1 MATAGTLTRRVLAAR
16 LEFAQKRRGTD
27 APLAAAADAAIRRS
41 HQRVELASRC
51 EAAVAGLSL
60 MGYNSRMFKVLT
72 TPQFDKWLD
81 GLRDPVGSAAINLR
95 IERAKLGNLGQW
107 RAVGDGVNEMKID
120 VGPGYRAYFVR
131 RGKII
136 VVVLCGGD
144 KSTQK
149 KDIKL
154 AKQIAGELED

>member
-1 MATAGTLTRRVLAAR
+1 MGWDLLVAWGGIEPPTRG
-16 LEFAQKRRGTD
+16 F
-27 APLAAAADAAIRRS
+27 
-41 HQRVELASRC
+41 SR
-51 EAAVAGLSL
+51 
-60 MGYNSRMFKVLT
+60 
-72 TPQFDKWLD
+72 
-81 GLRDPVGSAAINLR
+81 
-95 IERAKLGNLGQW
+95 LGNLGQW
-107 RAVGDGVNEMKID
+107 RAVCDGVNEMKID

>member
-1 MATAGTLTRRVLAAR
+1 
-16 LEFAQKRRGTD
+16 
-27 APLAAAADAAIRRS
+27 
-41 HQRVELASRC
+41 
-51 EAAVAGLSL
+51 
-60 MGYNSRMFKVLT
+60 
-72 TPQFDKWLD
+72 
-81 GLRDPVGSAAINLR
+81 
-95 IERAKLGNLGQW
+95 
-107 RAVGDGVNEMKID
+107 DGVNEMKID

>member
-1 MATAGTLTRRVLAAR
+1 
-16 LEFAQKRRGTD
+16 
-27 APLAAAADAAIRRS
+27 
-41 HQRVELASRC
+41 
-51 EAAVAGLSL
+51 
-60 MGYNSRMFKVLT
+60 MGYNGFMFKVLT
-72 TPQFDKWLD
+72 TPQFDEWLD
-81 GLRDPVGSAAINLR
+81 GLRDPVGCAAINLR

-149 KDIKL
+149 KDIRV

>member
-1 MATAGTLTRRVLAAR
+1 MS
-16 LEFAQKRRGTD
+16 
-27 APLAAAADAAIRRS
+27 P
-41 HQRVELASRC
+41 
-51 EAAVAGLSL
+51 
-60 MGYNSRMFKVLT
+60 MGYNRSMFRVLT

-95 IERAKLGNLGQW
+95 LERAKLGNLGQW
-107 RAVGDGVNEMKID
+107 RAIGDGVNEMKID

-149 KDIKL
+149 KDIKT
-154 AKQIAGELED
+154 AKQIAAELED

>member
-1 MATAGTLTRRVLAAR
+1 
-16 LEFAQKRRGTD
+16 
-27 APLAAAADAAIRRS
+27 
-41 HQRVELASRC
+41 
-51 EAAVAGLSL
+51 
-60 MGYNSRMFKVLT
+60 MFKVLT
-72 TPQFDKWLD
+72 PPQFDKWLD

-107 RAVGDGVNEMKID
+107 RAVCDGVNEMKID